1 MAEQLITALSM
12 AWDPG
17 QLHDTFQEKVAT
29 LIKAGETVER
39 AEPAAAGEDL
49 SGVSKADLYRKAAAA
64 HLPGRSNMTRGDLV
78 KALSRS

>member
-1 MAEQLITALSM
+1 MGPRPVPRQ
-12 AWDPG
+12 
-17 QLHDTFQEKVAT
+17 FQEKVAT
-29 LIKAGETVER
+29 LIKAKAAGETVER

-49 SGVSKADLYRKAAAA
+49 SGMSKADLYKKAAAT